1 MAPVF
6 AHEPYLMTPLEQQLN
21 NVILG
26 KDYPNPI
33 VDIKKNRKKA
43 SDILWNMKKNSE
55 VKKENQRILA
65 KHTFSDRKILLKK

>member
-1 MAPVF
+1 
-6 AHEPYLMTPLEQQLN
+6 MTPLEQQLN
-21 NVILG
+21 KVILG

-55 VKKENQRILA
+55 VQKENKRRLA
-65 KHTFSDRKILLKK
+65 KQTFSDRKILLRK